1 MACGADFREDVNS
14 VRPGARSLDLASR
27 LGLLRSGWRCGGRL
41 LEADAGRAIGPGAAQ
56 DPIRLTAQEASSK
69 PEEARIAFA
78 VVEALTHKDTWTAAD
93 EEALLALPEVAE
105 IPQKVAAET
114 QWWHEQDK
122 GEGKGPRKKY
132 RWGQPHPPS
141 DPRHVPTPLTDEE
154 RLDSLRKQVKEI
166 RSAVVPFGEP
176 LVYSF
181 EDCFAGSALKLP
193 VGLAPVGPKDQ
204 VCLLS
209 YGFDLRPDEDEAITR
224 IKPKLTYRAPAGLT
238 YSMIPNTELEE
249 RFRAQSNVELGFTG
263 KFGAGVPGVS
273 IAPFVQVAG
282 QANAEAETSLLW
294 RWRYRILKAKVLA
307 YGKQSEFAEWDI
319 ARDGLVGQLELQVI
333 LRLPRKAKKLT
344 LEVSGSY
351 SVKKKRFK
359 AFKRQRDA
367 VVDPIVVAGKL
378 VPAEQA
384 Q

>member
-1 MACGADFREDVNS
+1 M
-14 VRPGARSLDLASR
+14 
-27 LGLLRSGWRCGGRL
+27 
-41 LEADAGRAIGPGAAQ
+41 
-56 DPIRLTAQEASSK
+56 
-69 PEEARIAFA
+69 
-78 VVEALTHKDTWTAAD
+78 VEALAHTDTWTAAD
-93 EEALLALPEVAE
+93 EEALLSLPEVAE
-105 IPQKVAAET
+105 IPQKIAAET

-122 GEGKGPRKKY
+122 GEEKGLRGKKY

-141 DPRHVPTPLTDEE
+141 DPRHVPIPLTDEQ
-154 RLDSLRKQVKEI
+154 RLDMLRNQVREI

-181 EDCFAGSALKLP
+181 EDRLAGAALKLP
-193 VGLAPVGPKDQ
+193 AGLAPVGPKDQ

-209 YGFDLRPDEDEAITR
+209 YGFDLRPDEDEVITR
-224 IKPKLTYRAPAGLT
+224 IKPKLTYSAPVGLT

-249 RFRAQSNVELGFTG
+249 RFRAQANVELGFTG
-263 KFGAGVPGVS
+263 ELGAGVPDLSV
-273 IAPFVQVAG
+273 APFVQIAG
-282 QANAEAETSLLW
+282 QANAKTETSLLW
-294 RWRYRILKAKVLA
+294 RWRYRVLKAKVLS
-307 YGKQSEFAEWDI
+307 YGTQSKFAEWDI

-378 VPAEQA
+378 VPAGQA